1 MIFMK
6 KTIDVLAVGNA
17 IVDVFATCDDGFLDE
32 RSIGKGMMNLIDA
45 ERSAALYADL
55 GKSEKMSGGS
65 AANTAVGI
73 AAIGGVSAF
82 SGRVHDDLLGHVFCD
97 DIKNASV
104 TFNNPPHVDGSPTA
118 SSIIFITPDAIRSMN
133 TYLGACIEFQPEDIL
148 RNDAA
153 AAKVIYLEGY
163 LFDAPAGPAIFAR
176 AAALA
181 AEFGCKISLSLSDPW
196 CAERHR
202 AALTDFV
209 KNHVDILFSNEQEA
223 SSLCEAPVEE
233 AMGKLMACVGEVIVT
248 HGAKGAFVG
257 NGSDRIKVAARPLGE
272 VIDTTGAGDLFAAG
286 YLYGR
291 TNGHSLQDSA
301 MIASIA
307 AGEIISH
314 LGARPAVNLRA
325 LVAQTFS

>member
-1 MIFMK
+1 MK

-17 IVDVFATCDDGFLDE
+17 IVDVFATCDDVFLDA
-32 RSIGKGMMNLIDA
+32 RSIGKGMMNLVDA
-45 ERSAALYADL
+45 ERSAELYADL

-73 AAIGGVSAF
+73 AAIGGDAAF
-82 SGRVHDDLLGHVFCD
+82 SGRVRDDPLGRVFCD

-104 TFNNPPHVDGSPTA
+104 VFNNPLHVDGSPTA

-148 RNDAA
+148 RKDAA
-153 AAKVIYLEGY
+153 LAKVIYLEGY
-163 LFDAPAGPAIFAR
+163 LFDAPAGPAIFDR

-181 AEFGCKISLSLSDPW
+181 TEFGCKISLSLSDPW

-202 AALTDFV
+202 AALIDFV

-233 AMGKLMACVGEVIVT
+233 ATSTLLACVREVIVT

-257 NGSDRIKVAARPLGE
+257 NSAEQIEVAARPLGK

-291 TNGHSLQDSA
+291 TNGHSLRDSA
-301 MIASIA
+301 MIASIV

-314 LGARPAVNLRA
+314 LGARPEVNLRA
-325 LVAQTFS
+325 LVAQKFS

>member
-1 MIFMK
+1 ME

-17 IVDVFATCDDGFLDE
+17 IVDVFSTCDDDFLDQQ
-32 RSIGKGMMNLIDA
+32 SIGKGMMNLVDA

-55 GKSEKMSGGS
+55 GQSEKMSGGS

-73 AAIGGVSAF
+73 AALGGAAAF
-82 SGRVHDDLLGHVFCD
+82 AGRVHDDPLGYAFCD

-104 TFNNPPHVDGSPTA
+104 TFNNPPHVNGSPTA
-118 SSIIFITPDAIRSMN
+118 SSIILITPDAIRSMN
-133 TYLGACIEFQPEDIL
+133 TYLGACVEFQPEDIL
-148 RNDAA
+148 RQDAA
-153 AAKVIYLEGY
+153 AAKIIYLEGY

-181 AEFGCKISLSLSDPW
+181 AEFDCKISLSLSDPW

-202 AALTDFV
+202 DALTDFV
-209 KNHVDILFSNEQEA
+209 KNHVDVVFSNDNEA
-223 SSLCEAPVEE
+223 SSLCDAPVEE
-233 AMGKLMACVGEVIVT
+233 ATRLLMDNVAEVIVT
-248 HGAKGAFVG
+248 HGPKGAFAG
-257 NGSDRIKVAARPLGE
+257 NGTDQIEVAARPLGK

-291 TNGHSLQDSA
+291 TNGYSLQDSA

-314 LGARPAVNLRA
+314 VGARPQVDLRA
-325 LVAQTFS
+325 LVAQSVS